1 MRRPNLLLPRKQTSH
16 PVLDYLCIVS
26 AVFAMVI
33 TAIPSMQSL
42 WSRSTYPTLA
52 RMDQQLE
59 RFGVTLLPARLPA
72 DVTTRP
78 MMAVILG
85 KFEPELAEQTA
96 KPPSVEALSPLS
108 SKSIVVPASWSP
120 LAGGSR
126 CTEIESPVTDGQRI
140 RETLDCRP
148 PLERELRQWERV
160 ELTPSCLP

>member
-1 MRRPNLLLPRKQTSH
+1 MPRPNLLLPRKQTSR

-59 RFGVTLLPARLPA
+59 RYGVTLLPARLPA

-85 KFEPELAEQTA
+85 KFEPERAEQKA
-96 KPPSVEALSPLS
+96 MPPSVEALPPHS

-120 LAGGSR
+120 LTAVPR
-126 CTEIESPVTDGQRI
+126 CTEIEYPVIDGQRI
-140 RETLDCRP
+140 RETLDCRH
-148 PLERELRQWERV
+148 PLERELRHWERV
-160 ELTPSCLP
+160 ELMPSCLP